1 MTAIRVSPG
10 PAAAHAFRL
19 GMIAGAFVGLCA
31 IGLAYWS
38 MSLTPAVVGYVLL
51 LLFPVYLVLVAT
63 VLSVW
68 LGYDQ
73 DSTSLRPVYRQ
84 SE

>member
-1 MTAIRVSPG
+1 MTNIRVGPG

-19 GMIAGAFVGLCA
+19 GMIAGGFLGLCA
-31 IGLAYWS
+31 IGLAYWLG
-38 MSLTPAVVGYVLL
+38 SLTPVVVGYVLFM
-51 LLFPVYLVLVAT
+51 LFPVYLVLVAA